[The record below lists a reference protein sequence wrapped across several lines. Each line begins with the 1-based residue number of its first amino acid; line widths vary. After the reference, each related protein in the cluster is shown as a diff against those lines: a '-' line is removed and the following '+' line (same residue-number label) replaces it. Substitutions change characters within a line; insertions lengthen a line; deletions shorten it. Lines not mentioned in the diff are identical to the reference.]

1 MSGNLQAGQALPQ
14 GGQAQAAGPALGSI
28 LIVNPENSLA
38 QNLER
43 RLNRRFALVE
53 IASSIEQAERLRQRC
68 EFDLLITDTRLP
80 DGSGM
85 AWVES
90 LREQGVAAEVILM
103 ASDAEVET
111 AIAAMRAGAA
121 DFLLKPFDMAQLDSA
136 VGRCLARRM
145 AARTDVPNARSAGL
159 DQAQDAVVAYCEMVK
174 PVCAVIKR
182 VGPTPATVLVLG
194 ESGTGKEVAARAL
207 HAFSGRNGSFVPI
220 NCGAISPELLE
231 SELFGHAKGAF
242 TGAHQAREGLFT
254 YANGGTLFLDE
265 IAEMPLSMQ
274 SKLLRVLDDQK
285 IRPVGSNR
293 EVSVDVRIVAATH
306 RDLAEAVRAGRF
318 REDLFYR
325 INVLTI
331 RMPGLRERQ
340 EDIPTLASYFIRNLA
355 DELSLPPIALSD
367 EDIRA
372 LRAYPWPGN
381 VREFRNVIER
391 AVLLGQS
398 PASCL
403 HDLGHQGARANE
415 STRAAAAVPG
425 APLTL
430 ASLEKQHILAVLD
443 ACGGNKSEAARKLEV
458 SRKTLD
464 RKLQQ
469 WGRSR
474 DGD

>member
-14 GGQAQAAGPALGSI
+14 GAQAQAAGPALGSI
-28 LIVNPENSLA
+28 LIVNAENALA
-38 QNLER
+38 QSLGR
-43 RLNRRFALVE
+43 RLSRRFALVE
-53 IASSIEQAERLRQRC
+53 LASSIEQAEGLRQRC
-68 EFDLLITDTRLP
+68 EFDLLITDTLLP

-85 AWVES
+85 AWIES
-90 LREQGVAAEVILM
+90 LRQQGVGAEVILL
-103 ASDAEVET
+103 AANADVET
-111 AIAAMRAGAA
+111 AIAAVRAGAA
-121 DFLLKPFDMAQLDSA
+121 DFLLKPLDMGQLDTT
-136 VGRCLARRM
+136 VDRCFARRM
-145 AARTDVPNARSAGL
+145 AARSDLPTARSAGL
-159 DQAQDAVVAYCEMVK
+159 EPAQDTVVAYCEMVK

-293 EVSVDVRIVAATH
+293 EVPVDVRIVAATH

-340 EDIPTLASYFIRNLA
+340 EDIPALASYFIRNLA
-355 DELSLPPIALSD
+355 DELSLPPIPLSE

-372 LRAYPWPGN
+372 LRAHPWPGN

-398 PASCL
+398 PVSCL
-403 HDLGHQGARANE
+403 HDLGHQGAPTNE
-415 STRAAAAVPG
+415 SKGAAAAVPG

-469 WGRSR
+469 WGQSR
-474 DGD
+474 HRD

>member
-1 MSGNLQAGQALPQ
+1 MSGNPDSSKALPQ
-14 GGQAQAAGPALGSI
+14 DSRAHPSGPALGSI
-28 LIVNPENSLA
+28 LLVNPEASLVRK
-38 QNLER
+38 LEEILR
-43 RLNRRFALVE
+43 HRFALVE

-68 EFDLLITDTRLP
+68 EFDLLIVDTRLP
-80 DGSGM
+80 DGSAM
-85 AWVES
+85 HWIET
-90 LREQGVAAEVILM
+90 LRDTGLEADVIVTAGNVDM
-103 ASDAEVET
+103 ET
-111 AIAAMRAGAA
+111 AMAGMRARVCELLLEPLDFDRLAA
-121 DFLLKPFDMAQLDSA
+121 TVD
-136 VGRCLARRM
+136 RCFTRRL
-145 AARTDVPNARSAGL
+145 AARSESRPFRSGSL
-159 DQAQDAVVAYCEMVK
+159 DQPHDVVVTYCEMVK

-207 HAFSGRNGSFVPI
+207 HAFSGRGGSFVPI

-254 YANGGTLFLDE
+254 YAHGGTLFLDE
-265 IAEMPLSMQ
+265 IAEMPVSMQ

-293 EVSVDVRIVAATH
+293 EVPVDVRIVAATH
-306 RDLAEAVRAGRF
+306 RDLAEAVRRGKF

-340 EDIPTLASYFIRNLA
+340 EDIPTLANYFMRNLA
-355 DELSLPPIALSD
+355 DELSLPPIPLTD
-367 EDIRA
+367 EDIRI
-372 LRAYPWPGN
+372 LKAYHWPGN

-398 PASCL
+398 PANCL
-403 HDLGHQGARANE
+403 QGAGGNGDARA
-415 STRAAAAVPG
+415 TATQGDTAAVPG

-430 ASLEKQHILAVLD
+430 ASLEKRHILAVLA
-443 ACGGNKSEAARKLEV
+443 ACSGNKSEAARQLEV

-469 WGRSR
+469 WGRV
-474 DGD
+474 GD

>member
-1 MSGNLQAGQALPQ
+1 MSGNLNPKQRLPQ
-14 GGQAQAAGPALGSI
+14 GGPAPAAAPVLGSI
-28 LIVNPENSLA
+28 LIVDAEAGLV
-38 QNLER
+38 QKLER
-43 RLNRRFALVE
+43 ALRRHFALVE
-53 IASSIEQAERLRQRC
+53 LASSIAQAEKLRLRC
-68 EFDLLITDTRLP
+68 EFDLLIAGTRLP

-85 AWVES
+85 RWIES
-90 LREQGVAAEVILM
+90 LRAQGVSTEVILI
-103 ASDAEVET
+103 ADDADVET
-111 AIAAMRAGAA
+111 AIAAVRVGAA
-121 DFLLKPFDMAQLDSA
+121 DFLQQPFEVEYLVATA
-136 VGRCLARRM
+136 TKCFARRM
-145 AARTDVPNARSAGL
+145 VTREQVRASRSAGL
-159 DQAQDAVVAYCEMVK
+159 EPPQETVVAYCEMVK
-174 PVCAVIKR
+174 PVCDVIKR

-207 HAFSGRNGSFVPI
+207 HAFSGRTGCFVPI

-274 SKLLRVLDDQK
+274 SKLLRVLDDQR
-285 IRPVGSNR
+285 IRPVGGNR
-293 EVSVDVRIVAATH
+293 EIPVDVRIVAATH
-306 RDLAEAVRAGRF
+306 QDLAEAVRAGRF

-331 RMPGLRERQ
+331 RMPGLRERP
-340 EDIPTLASYFIRNLA
+340 EDIPALASHFIRNLA
-355 DELSLPPIALSD
+355 EELSLPPIALD
-367 EDIRA
+367 ERDIDA
-372 LRAYPWPGN
+372 LTAYAWPGN

-403 HDLGHQGARANE
+403 QSLHGDTGPAARV
-415 STRAAAAVPG
+415 SAAPG
-425 APLTL
+425 ASPGEPLTL

-443 ACGGNKSEAARKLEV
+443 GCGGNKSEAARQLEI

-469 WGRSR
+469 WGESA
-474 DGD
+474 G

>member
-1 MSGNLQAGQALPQ
+1 MSGNLQAGPALPTGAQALAT
-14 GGQAQAAGPALGSI
+14 GLALGSI
-28 LIVNPENSLA
+28 LVVNPESALA
-38 QNLER
+38 QNLVR
-43 RLNRRFALVE
+43 RLSRRFALVE
-53 IASSIEQAERLRQRC
+53 LASSIAQAEGLRQRC
-68 EFDLLITDTRLP
+68 EFDLLITDTLLP
-80 DGSGM
+80 DGSGL
-85 AWVES
+85 AWIES
-90 LREQGVAAEVILM
+90 LRQQGVGAEVILL
-103 ASDAEVET
+103 AADADVAT
-111 AIAAMRAGAA
+111 TIAALRAGVA
-121 DFLLKPFDMAQLDSA
+121 DFLLKPLDMGQLDST
-136 VGRCLARRM
+136 VDRCLARRM
-145 AARTDVPNARSAGL
+145 AARTDLPTARSAGPGA
-159 DQAQDAVVAYCEMVK
+159 AQDTVIAYCEMVK
-174 PVCAVIKR
+174 PICAVIKR

-207 HAFSGRNGSFVPI
+207 HVFSGRNGSFVPI

-293 EVSVDVRIVAATH
+293 EVPVDVRIVAATH
-306 RDLAEAVRAGRF
+306 QDLADAVRAGRF

-340 EDIPTLASYFIRNLA
+340 EDIPALASYFIRNLA
-355 DELSLPPIALSD
+355 DELSLPPISLSE

-372 LRAYPWPGN
+372 LMDYPWPGN

-398 PASCL
+398 PAHCL
-403 HDLGHQGARANE
+403 HDPGHQGLPPDEFARG
-415 STRAAAAVPG
+415 AAAVPG
-425 APLTL
+425 GPLTL
-430 ASLEKQHILAVLD
+430 ANLEKEHILAVLD
-443 ACGGNKSEAARKLEV
+443 TCGGNKSEAARKLEV

-469 WGRSR
+469 WGPSR
-474 DGD
+474 G

>member
-1 MSGNLQAGQALPQ
+1 MSGNPHARQALPP

-28 LIVNPENSLA
+28 LIVSHENVLV
-38 QNLER
+38 QNIAR
-43 RLNRRFALVE
+43 RLSRRFALVE
-53 IASSIEQAERLRQRC
+53 LGGSIEQAERLRQRC
-68 EFDLLITDTRLP
+68 EFDLLIIDTRLP

-90 LREQGVAAEVILM
+90 LREQGVGAEVILM
-103 ASDAEVET
+103 AADADVET
-111 AIAAMRAGAA
+111 AIAAVRAGAA
-121 DFLLKPFDMAQLDSA
+121 DFLLKPLDMGQLDST
-136 VGRCLARRM
+136 VDRCLTRRI
-145 AARTDVPNARSAGL
+145 AARSDVATAGSASMEP
-159 DQAQDAVVAYCEMVK
+159 AQDAVLAYCEMVK
-174 PVCAVIKR
+174 SVCAVIRR

-207 HAFSGRNGSFVPI
+207 HAFSGRSGSFVPI

-293 EVSVDVRIVAATH
+293 EVPVDVRIVAATH

-355 DELSLPPIALSD
+355 DELSLPPIPLD
-367 EDIRA
+367 EDDIRA

-398 PASCL
+398 PSRCL
-403 HDLGHQGARANE
+403 QDLGQEGAPADE
-415 STRAAAAVPG
+415 STGVGAAVPG

-430 ASLEKQHILAVLD
+430 AGLEKQHILAVLD
-443 ACGGNKSEAARKLEV
+443 TCGGNKSEAARKLEV

-469 WGRSR
+469 WGQSR
-474 DGD
+474 DRD

>member
-1 MSGNLQAGQALPQ
+1 MSGNLQAGQAFPQ
-14 GGQAQAAGPALGSI
+14 GAQAAGAALGSI
-28 LIVNPENSLA
+28 LIVNPENALA
-38 QNLER
+38 QGLER
-43 RLNRRFALVE
+43 RFSRSFALVE
-53 IASSIEQAERLRQRC
+53 SASSIEQAERLRQRC
-68 EFDLLITDTRLP
+68 AFDLLIADTQLP

-90 LREQGVAAEVILM
+90 LREQGVGAEVILM
-103 ASDAEVET
+103 ATDADVGT
-111 AIAAMRAGAA
+111 AIAAVRAGAS
-121 DFLLKPFDMAQLDSA
+121 DFLLKPIDMEQLDAA
-136 VGRCLARRM
+136 VGRCFARRM
-145 AARTDVPNARSAGL
+145 AARTDVPNPRSSGL
-159 DQAQDAVVAYCEMVK
+159 EPPQDAVVAYCEMVK

-274 SKLLRVLDDQK
+274 SKLLRVLDDQR

-340 EDIPTLASYFIRNLA
+340 ADIPTLASYFIRNLA
-355 DELSLPPIALSD
+355 DELSLPPIPLSE

-398 PASCL
+398 PAHCL
-403 HDLGHQGARANE
+403 QDLGHEGAPTHE
-415 STRAAAAVPG
+415 SPGAPPAAPG

-430 ASLEKQHILAVLD
+430 ASLEKRHILAVLD
-443 ACGGNKSEAARKLEV
+443 TCGGNKSEAARKLEV

-469 WGRSR
+469 WGRVCGR
-474 DGD
+474 D

>member
-1 MSGNLQAGQALPQ
+1 MSGNPYSSATLPQ
-14 GGQAQAAGPALGSI
+14 NGRAQTFEPALGSI
-28 LIVNPENSLA
+28 LIVNPEASRMRKL
-38 QNLER
+38 QGL
-43 RLNRRFALVE
+43 LSRRFALVE
-53 IASSIEQAERLRQRC
+53 LATSIEQAERLRRRC
-68 EFDLLITDTRLP
+68 EFDLFIIDTRLS
-80 DGSGM
+80 DGSAMG
-85 AWVES
+85 WVET
-90 LREQGVAAEVILM
+90 LRDEGLETDVIVTAEDVDVA
-103 ASDAEVET
+103 T
-111 AIAAMRAGAA
+111 AIAGMRAGISE
-121 DFLLKPFDMAQLDSA
+121 LLLEPLDP
-136 VGRCLARRM
+136 GRLVATVDRCFARRM
-145 AARTDVPNARSAGL
+145 AGRKEARTPRSGGL
-159 DQAQDAVVAYCEMVK
+159 DQPQDIVVTYCEMVK

-207 HAFSGRNGSFVPI
+207 HAFSGRTGSFVPI

-293 EVSVDVRIVAATH
+293 EIPVDVRIVAATH
-306 RDLAEAVRAGRF
+306 RDLAEAVKQGKF

-340 EDIPTLASYFIRNLA
+340 EDIPTLANYFIRNLA
-355 DELSLPPIALSD
+355 DELSLPPIPLTD
-367 EDIRA
+367 EDIRI
-372 LRAYPWPGN
+372 LKTHHWPGN

-403 HDLGHQGARANE
+403 PGPGGHGDALSRE
-415 STRAAAAVPG
+415 PEGDAAAVPG

-430 ASLEKQHILAVLD
+430 ASLEKQHILAVLA
-443 ACGGNKSEAARKLEV
+443 ACRGNKSEAARKLAV

-469 WGRSR
+469 WGRA
-474 DGD
+474 GG